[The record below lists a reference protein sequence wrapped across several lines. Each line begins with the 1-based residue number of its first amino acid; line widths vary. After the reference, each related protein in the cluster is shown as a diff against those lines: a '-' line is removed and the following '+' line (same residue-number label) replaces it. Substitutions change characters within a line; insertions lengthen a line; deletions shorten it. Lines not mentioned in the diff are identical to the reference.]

1 MSRILHPLTDTAGKR
16 ERESSNK
23 CIYHGMASGRASSN
37 NTRQIS
43 VVVLTFATS
52 AWLGTCDVLGAA
64 GAGMGAGA
72 GEGTARSAGATAA
85 RSAAAGTVVAVR
97 ACEPITS
104 ASLSPRSRSL
114 PSADR
119 ALPKLFAR
127 WCSVSLV
134 LIALWQSATSTS
146 SNRDRAS
153 PAKAEPCPV
162 SLRWLP
168 LCCS

>member
-1 MSRILHPLTDTAGKR
+1 MA
-16 ERESSNK
+16 
-23 CIYHGMASGRASSN
+23 IYYGMASGRASSN

-127 WCSVSLV
+127 
-134 LIALWQSATSTS
+134 
-146 SNRDRAS
+146 
-153 PAKAEPCPV
+153 
-162 SLRWLP
+162 
-168 LCCS
+168 